1 VAAES
6 TYTYLYGY
14 SYTWQA
20 GRELAGISGNGLTAT
35 YKYDADGIRTEK
47 TVNGVTTG
55 YTLEGADVVFET
67 NGTDSI
73 WYTYD
78 GSGSLVSM
86 ELNGAKYYYVFNLQG
101 DVVGLTDGTGAKVV
115 SYVYDSWGKIIST
128 TGIMASTVGVKNPY
142 RYRGYRYDS
151 ETGLYYL
158 QSRYYDA
165 GMGRFVNA
173 DVYVDTGNSVLSTNM
188 FAYCENNPV
197 NMSDPNGDIAA
208 NVVGAVV
215 GAVIGAVGGYFLSKW
230 LADKLKLKGWKR
242 NVFIAGLT
250 AVVTASAAAIGYF
263 VGPYVAKCW
272 GVLKSKLAELA
283 YTRGSPSQIG
293 KIGEK
298 ISGIVKNT
306 KKFFINGNYRIP
318 DGINKSKRILQEVKN
333 VKKLS
338 LTKQIKDF
346 MQLSKQLG
354 YRMELYIR
362 PNTYLSKPLKEAIK
376 NYNVIIK
383 YLW

>member
-6 TYTYLYGY
+6 
-14 SYTWQA
+14 
-20 GRELAGISGNGLTAT
+20 T

-47 TVNGVTTG
+47 TVNGVTTD
-55 YTLEGADVVFET
+55 YTLEGTDVVFET
-67 NGTDSI
+67 DGTNSI
-73 WYTYD
+73 WYSYD
-78 GSGSLVSM
+78 GDGSLVSM

-115 SYVYDSWGKIIST
+115 EYTYDSWGKIIST
-128 TGIMASTVGVKNPY
+128 TGSMADTVGVKNPY

-165 GMGRFVNA
+165 EMKRFINA
-173 DVYVDTGNSVLSTNM
+173 DGIVDTGNSVLSTNM

-197 NMSDPNGDIAA
+197 NMSDPNGYIAA

-250 AVVTASAAAIGYF
+250 AVVTASAADF
-263 VGPYVAKCW
+263 VGPYVAKAW
-272 GVLKSKLAELA
+272 NAWSAKLVGLVKGTYKSIKITSQTMRHINVSKHLWNKVL
-283 YTRGSPSQIG
+283 G
-293 KIGEK
+293 K
-298 ISGIVKNT
+298 VTNT
-306 KKFFINGNYRIP
+306 A
-318 DGINKSKRILQEVKN
+318 
-333 VKKLS
+333 
-338 LTKQIKDF
+338 IKDLINQGIRKGSWNLLANGTVQILWKYKGRIIEITGKVIDKVF
-346 MQLSKQLG
+346 RLSDAWVRK
-354 YRMELYIR
+354 
-362 PNTYLSKPLKEAIK
+362 
-376 NYNVIIK
+376 
-383 YLW
+383 